1 MPLVTASAP
10 WEEDGKRPV
19 CRTGTLKFQR
29 KSNEVMPSTPS
40 AGTGVLPPP
49 PMLPPELQS
58 PRERRRAGVDP
69 QAGAQGA
76 AAPSRLRHNSHV
88 CRRLRERWNSALG
101 GPSSPALPDSERV
114 HLSTPRAHLA
124 PRSVSRPPRVPCT
137 LLQFTIML
145 TSPRLP
151 LQGQRESAYVSITAE
166 ELRLWKQ
173 LNKTKRQARQMTL
186 RHFQ

>member
-1 MPLVTASAP
+1 M
-10 WEEDGKRPV
+10 
-19 CRTGTLKFQR
+19 
-29 KSNEVMPSTPS
+29 N
-40 AGTGVLPPP
+40 
-49 PMLPPELQS
+49 
-58 PRERRRAGVDP
+58 P
-69 QAGAQGA
+69 QAGAYGA

-124 PRSVSRPPRVPCT
+124 PRFVSRPPRIPCT

-145 TSPRLP
+145 ASPRLP

-173 LNKTKRQARQMTL
+173 LNKTKRQTSQTDDPPAFSIAGSPLPTPDVDPGTL
-186 RHFQ
+186 EKHREKVTKLSWEESELAKRSLQCSRAAH